1 MNFQN
6 VEFEFSA
13 GVAKQ
18 LPKSDVP
25 EIVFSGKSNV
35 GKSTLINKLLNRKA
49 LARVSSSPGKTAT
62 VNSYR
67 LTECR
72 FIDLPG
78 YGYAKVSKAEKQRW
92 ARLVED
98 YFSANRNIRL
108 IVQLLDMR
116 HKPTADDIDMLNFI
130 LSTDYDFIVVCTK
143 SDKLNRGETN
153 AQNEMFAELFAEN
166 EIEFIPFSAM
176 KGNGVEA
183 VKAAIARAVAES

>member
-176 KGNGVEA
+176 KGDGVEA